1 MNMILYKN
9 IFGLIDRLIFA
20 SHELFVRPW
29 GFLYVRDAERRVDGL
44 ARKISTRGKPVW
56 PLTSGGASAWT
67 QDLRIASPS
76 LKSAWPCCLLYYASL
91 LYLFVSAALP
101 VVDPG
106 EAPPLILRPN
116 WGRKGQ
122 KRFFWRPS
130 PPALSKALDN
140 QAPLPPPPP
149 PLISMSGSVTDYR
162 LCVRKTYR
170 YYCVGDLNN
179 PKSITFKSCYLV
191 ALEWYII
198 QQLSLPGKS
207 QIFFIY

>member
-1 MNMILYKN
+1 M
-9 IFGLIDRLIFA
+9 GQVP
-20 SHELFVRPW
+20 E
-29 GFLYVRDAERRVDGL
+29 
-44 ARKISTRGKPVW
+44 
-56 PLTSGGASAWT
+56 
-67 QDLRIASPS
+67 LRISGLQVHHLKCLAMLSP
-76 LKSAWPCCLLYYASL
+76 LLCLL

-106 EAPPLILRPN
+106 EVPPLILRPN

-122 KRFFWRPS
+122 KNFFG
-130 PPALSKALDN
+130 D
-140 QAPLPPPPP
+140 QAPPPYLRLWMTGLLPPPH

-207 QIFFIY
+207 QIFFIYLFLKYLN

>member
-1 MNMILYKN
+1 MNMILHKN
-9 IFGLIDRLIFA
+9 IFRLIDRLIFA
-20 SHELFVRPW
+20 SHELFVRSW
-29 GFLYVRDAERRVDGL
+29 GFLYVRDAEHRVDGL

-76 LKSAWPCCLLYYASL
+76 LKSAWPCCLLYYASFSTSL
-91 LYLFVSAALP
+91 LVLHYQWWIQGRPPRSFLDQTGAGRAKNVFSG
-101 VVDPG
+101 DQ
-106 EAPPLILRPN
+106 APPPYLRL
-116 WGRKGQ
+116 WITRL
-122 KRFFWRPS
+122 
-130 PPALSKALDN
+130 LS
-140 QAPLPPPPP
+140 PPPPP

-191 ALEWYII
+191 ALEWYVI

>member
-1 MNMILYKN
+1 MP
-9 IFGLIDRLIFA
+9 
-20 SHELFVRPW
+20 E
-29 GFLYVRDAERRVDGL
+29 
-44 ARKISTRGKPVW
+44 
-56 PLTSGGASAWT
+56 
-67 QDLRIASPS
+67 LRISGLQVHHLKCLAMLSP
-76 LKSAWPCCLLYYASL
+76 LLCLL

-106 EAPPLILRPN
+106 EVPPLILRPN

-122 KRFFWRPS
+122 KNFFG
-130 PPALSKALDN
+130 D
-140 QAPLPPPPP
+140 QAPPPYLRLWMTGLLPH

-207 QIFFIY
+207 QIFFIYLFLKYLN

>member
-1 MNMILYKN
+1 MP
-9 IFGLIDRLIFA
+9 
-20 SHELFVRPW
+20 E
-29 GFLYVRDAERRVDGL
+29 
-44 ARKISTRGKPVW
+44 
-56 PLTSGGASAWT
+56 
-67 QDLRIASPS
+67 LRISGLQVHHLKCLAMLSP
-76 LKSAWPCCLLYYASL
+76 LLFLL

-122 KRFFWRPS
+122 KNFLWRPS
-130 PPALSKALDN
+130 PPALSKALDER
-140 QAPLPPPPP
+140 APLPPPPP
-149 PLISMSGSVTDYR
+149 TPSPHPLISMSGSVTDYR

-179 PKSITFKSCYLV
+179 PKSIAFKSCYLV
-191 ALEWYII
+191 SLEWYII

-207 QIFFIY
+207 QIFFIYLFLKYLN